1 MLGCQGKA
9 RRLLEVSGGGG
20 KEGSEMRELGRGFFG
35 LIQNHLVV
43 ESVAKCRML
52 DLKHLIME
60 FRRQK
65 SV

>member
-1 MLGCQGKA
+1 MLLKVRGCA
-9 RRLLEVSGGGG
+9 SI
-20 KEGSEMRELGRGFFG
+20 EGSELRELAGGFLW
-35 LIQNHLVV
+35 LIHNRLLV

-52 DLKHLIME
+52 DLKRLIME